1 MLGWIRTDLMLR
13 KACYVGLDSY
23 RFDVADSNYNRAQA
37 PRRRQGSRSP
47 IYIYIHICTWMCID
61 IYIYIFTYVYICVY
75 ISRYIYM
82 YVFIYTCIY
91 IYDTCIYR
99 DVNNVYP
106 YVTFA
111 CHNVR
116 NMIWFCVFDPL
127 QSHKLC
133 KYFDFHNLLIK
144 LFVVVG
150 FYFYFVQNV
159 PKAI

>member
-1 MLGWIRTDLMLR
+1 MLGWIRTDLTLQ
-13 KACYVGLDSY
+13 KAVTIGP
-23 RFDVADSNYNRAQA
+23 RPHGGGRAA
-37 PRRRQGSRSP
+37 GRRY
-47 IYIYIHICTWMCID
+47 IYIYIYVHECVSIY

-106 YVTFA
+106 YVAFA

-116 NMIWFCVFDPL
+116 N
-127 QSHKLC
+127 
-133 KYFDFHNLLIK
+133 LI
-144 LFVVVG
+144 
-150 FYFYFVQNV
+150 
-159 PKAI
+159 